1 MNIKELENPVLAVD
15 VVMFKLD
22 SGKLKIL
29 LYKREMEPFINA
41 YSLPGVAVNVQET
54 MVMAVERALIEKAG
68 LDVKSNI
75 VYLEQ
80 LATFDALYRDV
91 RGRTVSVGYF
101 GITRSFEPENTTV
114 SWMDVDTI
122 SKGSLPFDHE
132 EIIETAI
139 ERLRG
144 KLRYTNIARE
154 FLSPS
159 FRIEELQS
167 VYELVFKKSLN
178 RTNLRNKLLKIG
190 LIEQKKVLSEA
201 VGKKGGRP
209 PHLYSFTKGD
219 LELRDF
225 LK

>member
-1 MNIKELENPVLAVD
+1 
-15 VVMFKLD
+15 
-22 SGKLKIL
+22 
-29 LYKREMEPFINA
+29 
-41 YSLPGVAVNVQET
+41 
-54 MVMAVERALIEKAG
+54 MAAQRALLEKTG
-68 LDVKSNI
+68 IDVNNNM

-91 RGRTVSVGYF
+91 RGRTVSVCYF
-101 GITRSFEPENTTV
+101 GIICSCENENHSILWKDSRS
-114 SWMDVDTI
+114 I

-132 EIIETAI
+132 EIIKTAI

-159 FRIEELQS
+159 FRIEELQG
-167 VYELVFKKSLN
+167 VYESIFEKSLN
-178 RTNLRNKLLKIG
+178 RTNFRNKLLKIG

-219 LELRDF
+219 LELVDRDF